1 MYLLQSAMGYGTW
14 ISQYN
19 YNARTIATNFPIAKA
34 QASGM
39 SRQSR

>member
-1 MYLLQSAMGYGTW
+1 MGYGTW
-14 ISQYN
+14 ISQ